1 MGDPPGGKGTDT
13 SAPDSAWTR
22 ETRGRGRGMNRGL
35 NRRLRSPN
43 PVRTKKA
50 VAVTTVSV
58 RAWVCDPSPG
68 PNPDRV
74 RVRVGECAGGA
85 GRGWSHHLGYGS
97 TDCQKDG
104 SQVRAQG
111 PTRLGWDHD
120 RSPVLSFFPDPGSGR
135 RVWGPAS
142 YSISTAA
149 YAAIPILPQTA
160 SDAMTLNGGGS
171 GAGGSCG
178 GGRERE
184 RRRGSTPWGPAPPL
198 HRRSMPVDERDL
210 QAALAPGALSTAAAG
225 TAAQGPRLDWPESS
239 SDSLSSGDSDS
250 DESVYK
256 VLLLGAPGVGK
267 SALARIFGGVE
278 DGPEAEAA
286 GEGLGLCKGGEISGL
301 GLGATGLGT

>member
-22 ETRGRGRGMNRGL
+22 EARGRGRGMNRGL

-50 VAVTTVSV
+50 VAVTTASV
-58 RAWVCDPSPG
+58 RAWVCDPSLG

-120 RSPVLSFFPDPGSGR
+120 RSPVLSFFPDPGSG
-135 RVWGPAS
+135 
-142 YSISTAA
+142 
-149 YAAIPILPQTA
+149 QTR
-160 SDAMTLNGGGS
+160 LGS
-171 GAGGSCG
+171 SLLLYLHCG
-178 GGRERE
+178 L
-184 RRRGSTPWGPAPPL
+184 RGHPN
-198 HRRSMPVDERDL
+198 
-210 QAALAPGALSTAAAG
+210 
-225 TAAQGPRLDWPESS
+225 SS
-239 SDSLSSGDSDS
+239 SDGIGRDDSEWRRQRSGWELRRGPGARAPSGQHTLGPCP
-250 DESVYK
+250 SVAPPK
-256 VLLLGAPGVGK
+256 HAGGRTRPAGGAGSRRSVNGRGGNRGPGSEAG
-267 SALARIFGGVE
+267 LA
-278 DGPEAEAA
+278 
-286 GEGLGLCKGGEISGL
+286 
-301 GLGATGLGT
+301 